1 MKILSIGSHYLCESF
16 RKAGIDVCAIVP
28 GFMVVHP
35 EDIPFEF
42 YENPSQCA
50 DFIEQKIE
58 SFKPDLIFQ
67 GDHSGPLIHAGLEKY
82 SIPKVWYAVDVHLHY
97 HWYKHYAVLFDKVFC
112 AQKNFVDV
120 MSTYTPDVEWLPVF
134 YLGAHTSFVPWDQRT
149 HFISFVGSMD
159 GIKNPQ
165 RVALFD
171 QLKKHGIKV
180 NIVSGL
186 YEPVYSNSKIV
197 INQSV
202 ANDLNLRFFEAAGCG
217 ALLITDRLT
226 HSMNEILT
234 PDEDYLV
241 YSHGNVDELIEKIHW
256 VRDNDKAAEAMAR
269 RAQLKIINNHLE
281 IHRATRVIEWLFDG
295 AKDIPTRET
304 GLVLSHLAW
313 TYDSC
318 SELSIPGSLTEF
330 FRQKADEMAIQA
342 INYSTG
348 KYRALLILAEQAFHN
363 GQYQVASETI
373 SQIDISSADKELEKR
388 YYILQMT
395 IEFLKG
401 KKDIALRIVE
411 ELINEY
417 PEDVDLLQIQ
427 ELFLKKG

>member
-1 MKILSIGSHYLCESF
+1 MKILSIGSHYLSESF
-16 RKAGIDVCAIVP
+16 RKAGIDLCAIVP
-28 GFMVVHP
+28 AYMAVHP
-35 EDIPFEF
+35 DDVPFDF
-42 YENPSQCA
+42 YENASQCS

-82 SIPKVWYAVDVHLHY
+82 TIPKVWYAVDVHLH
-97 HWYKHYAVLFDKVFC
+97 HNWYKHYAVLFDKVFC
-112 AQKNFVDV
+112 AQKNYVDI
-120 MSTYTPDVEWLPVF
+120 MSTYTPDVEWMPVF
-134 YLGAHTSFVPWDQRT
+134 YLGSHINFVPWIKRN

-159 GIKNPQ
+159 GTKNPQ

-171 QLKKHGIKV
+171 QIKKLGIDV
-180 NIVSGL
+180 NIISGP
-186 YEPVYSNSKIV
+186 YEPVYSTSKIV

-226 HSMNEILT
+226 HSMTEILT

-241 YSHGNVDELIEKIHW
+241 YSHGNITELIEKINW
-256 VRDNDKAAEAMAR
+256 VRDNDEAAEAMAR
-269 RAQLKIINNHLE
+269 RAQSKIIQNHLE
-281 IHRATRVIEWLFDG
+281 IHRATRIVEWLFNRVNDP
-295 AKDIPTRET
+295 PTRET
-304 GLVLSHLAW
+304 GVILSHLAW
-313 TYDSC
+313 VFDSC
-318 SELSIPGSLTEF
+318 SKLSIPGTVTEF
-330 FRQKADEMAIQA
+330 FRKKADEMAIQA

-363 GQYQVASETI
+363 GQYQVASEII

-388 YYILQMT
+388 YFTLQMT

-401 KKDIALRIVE
+401 KKDCALRIVSQ
-411 ELINEY
+411 LINEY
-417 PEDVDLLQIQ
+417 PEDSDLLQIKG
-427 ELFLKKG
+427 LFMK

>member
-1 MKILSIGSHYLCESF
+1 MKILSIGSHYLSESF
-16 RKAGIDVCAIVP
+16 RKAGIDLCAIVP
-28 GFMVVHP
+28 GYMAVHP
-35 EDIPFEF
+35 DDVPFEF
-42 YENPSQCA
+42 YENVSQCS

-82 SIPKVWYAVDVHLHY
+82 SIPKVWYAVDVHLH
-97 HWYKHYAVLFDKVFC
+97 HNWYKHYAVLFDKVFC
-112 AQKNFVDV
+112 AQKNYVDI

-134 YLGAHTSFVPWDQRT
+134 YLGAHTNFVPWTQRK

-159 GIKNPQ
+159 GTKNPQ

-171 QLKKHGIKV
+171 QIKRLGIEV
-180 NIVSGL
+180 NIISGP
-186 YEPVYSNSKIV
+186 YEPVYSISKIV

-226 HSMNEILT
+226 HSMTEILI

-241 YSHGNVDELIEKIHW
+241 YSHGNITELIEKINW
-256 VRDNDKAAEAMAR
+256 VRHNDEAAEAMAR
-269 RAQLKIINNHLE
+269 RAQSKIIQNHLE
-281 IHRATRVIEWLFDG
+281 IHRATRIVEWLFNRVNDT
-295 AKDIPTRET
+295 PTRET
-304 GLVLSHLAW
+304 GVILSHLAW
-313 TYDSC
+313 VYDSC
-318 SELSIPGSLTEF
+318 SELSIPGTVTEF
-330 FRQKADEMAIQA
+330 FRKKADEMAIQA

-388 YYILQMT
+388 YFTLQMT

-401 KKDIALRIVE
+401 KKDSALRIVAQ
-411 ELINEY
+411 LINEY
-417 PEDVDLLQIQ
+417 PEDSDLLQIQ
-427 ELFLKKG
+427 GLFMK